1 MIRFVSKLVKQ
12 VRENQKKRQACKDL
26 NKFTDRELWDIGLT
40 RSDIYNRVYD
50 LDKVRKSGW

>member
-40 RSDIYNRVYD
+40 RGDIQNRVYS
-50 LDKVRKSGW
+50 LDKMRKSGW